1 MKKEMHKNCPITNS
15 NQITVKPVYSGY
27 LRFLKK
33 VSAITRCPLYRV
45 LDFLSKKKT
54 TTTEI
59 KMEDFFNTIRVN
71 NINEIYFQIER
82 YF

>member
-54 TTTEI
+54 TTT
-59 KMEDFFNTIRVN
+59 
-71 NINEIYFQIER
+71 
-82 YF
+82 